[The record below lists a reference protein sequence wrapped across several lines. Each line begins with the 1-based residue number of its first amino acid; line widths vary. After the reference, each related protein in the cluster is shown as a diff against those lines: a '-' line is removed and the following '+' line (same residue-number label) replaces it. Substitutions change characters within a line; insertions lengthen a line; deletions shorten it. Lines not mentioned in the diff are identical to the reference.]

1 LLAIY
6 QLIAA
11 IGVCSFAW
19 PSRLSPY
26 RTPSKSLPL
35 ISGEW
40 LLLHFSKAFFSL
52 KTPLRVPALTG
63 EFSFSLD

>member
-1 LLAIY
+1 
-6 QLIAA
+6 
-11 IGVCSFAW
+11 
-19 PSRLSPY
+19 
-26 RTPSKSLPL
+26 L